1 MALQFTF
8 PPAVWEV
15 SLLFTLSPAFVICSV
30 FHDGHSDL
38 CMNGY
43 LLVILI
49 CISLILCDV
58 ENSFLYELHELFVSF
73 ETDLLLVTS
82 FGSVFSCSI
91 NCLLIGLIFLKF
103 Y

>member
-15 SLLFTLSPAFVICSV
+15 SLLFTLSPTFVICSV
-30 FHDGHSDL
+30 FHDGHSDV
-38 CMNGY
+38 Y
-43 LLVILI
+43 ELI
-49 CISLILCDV
+49 PSCHFDLHSLILCDV

-82 FGSVFSCSI
+82 FGSVFSRSI